1 MTSGHGPHTSATISD
16 VVLTSPWVL
25 SVCVGE
31 QWVSCNSKSLCAGVL
46 GPCHV
51 ALLSRSACRKCL
63 LLHLRVL
70 ASRMPMELFVNL
82 PPPLPLRFWS
92 LKPAFL
98 SSCCPA
104 VCCSV
109 TLFQARLQRAL
120 QVFCLTSPWVSA
132 LLSALLGAAV
142 WYSSG
147 IHFLL
152 SSAHW
157 SSFSGIEVLTPAK

>member
-82 PPPLPLRFWS
+82 APPLLEPQACISEQL
-92 LKPAFL
+92 L
-98 SSCCPA
+98 SSCLLLCYIVSGSA
-104 VCCSV
+104 SMCSPSV
-109 TLFQARLQRAL
+109 LLDL
-120 QVFCLTSPWVSA
+120 PMGICLA
-132 LLSALLGAAV
+132 
-142 WYSSG
+142 
-147 IHFLL
+147 F
-152 SSAHW
+152 SSAR
-157 SSFSGIEVLTPAK
+157 SSCLVFFWYPFSPVVCPLVLIFWD